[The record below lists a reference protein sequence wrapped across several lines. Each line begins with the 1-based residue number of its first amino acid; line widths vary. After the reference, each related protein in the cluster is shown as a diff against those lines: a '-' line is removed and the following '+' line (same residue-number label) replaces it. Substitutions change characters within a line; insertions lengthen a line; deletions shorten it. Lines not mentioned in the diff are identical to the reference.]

1 MNYQNVLFWYL
12 FTLLFSNVEIK
23 SFFFFQCL
31 SEIMHLLRES
41 CLGSVLLKKFVK
53 VRKKIILLVA
63 FFMMFCDI

>member
-23 SFFFFQCL
+23 SFFFQCL

-41 CLGSVLLKKFVK
+41 CLDSVLLKKFVK